1 MDDRRT
7 DREGGGGLS
16 EAQQSHWPRFGL
28 KALLIFV
35 MLLSVAIV
43 AYQFGYQMGRT
54 VSVLELIEQGWIPPR
69 PQKK

>member
-1 MDDRRT
+1 MPVAKN
-7 DREGGGGLS
+7 GGSGGSLS
-16 EAQQSHWPRFGL
+16 KAHQPHWPRFSL

-54 VSVLELIEQGWIPPR
+54 VSILELIDQGWIPPK
-69 PQKK
+69 PEKK